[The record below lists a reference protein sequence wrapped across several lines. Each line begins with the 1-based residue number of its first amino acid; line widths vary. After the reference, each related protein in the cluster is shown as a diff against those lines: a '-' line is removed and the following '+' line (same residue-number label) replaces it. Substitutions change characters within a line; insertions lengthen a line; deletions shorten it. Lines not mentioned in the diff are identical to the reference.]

1 MSYKSVRLLSEA
13 IHKEMDELRKAMYED
28 EQSPEGRANR
38 LDKLNDLRPLVDEL
52 VEKASR
58 PTLEEVAVMP
68 PAQYVQTMKPLVG
81 NFHRAL
87 MTADILPACLCE
99 DLRANAVVLF
109 LIGDG
114 NTLVRASHDPSKP
127 EVALVVEAIIN
138 GLDETMKAIAETGI
152 SEAEKMR
159 EEAPSGE

>member
-1 MSYKSVRLLSEA
+1 MGYKSVRLLTEA
-13 IHKEMDELRKAMYED
+13 LNTQMEELRKRLMGVTPELRD
-28 EQSPEGRANR
+28 EFALDQLNELRKLTEELAEKANR
-38 LDKLNDLRPLVDEL
+38 Q
-52 VEKASR
+52 
-58 PTLEEVAVMP
+58 TLEEVQALP
-68 PAQYVQTMKPLVG
+68 PAQYVQAMKPLVA
-81 NFHRAL
+81 NFHRSL

-114 NTLVRASHDPSKP
+114 NTIVRASHDPSKP

-138 GLDETMKAIAETGI
+138 GLDETMKSLAESGI